1 MEDRR
6 RFLYPSGSDGVTEKA
21 SATGGRKSRGKR
33 DSRDAVKC
41 ASQKAKACRIRK
53 AAASTEKLWDVFQEK
68 LLAYRDGPVPKM
80 DTHGQG
86 EDPEV
91 SERTIAKELCK
102 MTP

>member
-1 MEDRR
+1 MER
-6 RFLYPSGSDGVTEKA
+6 SD
-21 SATGGRKSRGKR
+21 
-33 DSRDAVKC
+33 
-41 ASQKAKACRIRK
+41 
-53 AAASTEKLWDVFQEK
+53 ASTEEDDASFQEK